1 VQQKH
6 FDARWQILDL
16 NSSYGSSWFEGE
28 MDFAKLNRSA
38 FGVDLVQPV
47 DLYQRVERAVKYGGL
62 FIGLSL
68 LALFLWEQLSRKR
81 LHPIQYGLMGLA
93 LSVFYLL
100 LLALSEHLGFD
111 PAYAIAAGALCT
123 LLGVYISGVFA
134 SLRAGL
140 GAGAM
145 FAAVYGLLYLL
156 VTSEAYSLLAG
167 ALSLFGLLAA
177 AMVLTRKLDWY
188 RSGEPMQG

>member
-1 VQQKH
+1 
-6 FDARWQILDL
+6 
-16 NSSYGSSWFEGE
+16 
-28 MDFAKLNRSA
+28 
-38 FGVDLVQPV
+38 
-47 DLYQRVERAVKYGGL
+47 VERAVKYGGL

-100 LLALSEHLGFD
+100 LLALSEHLWFD